1 MKAPSTG
8 EVAANWRYYSGVSG
22 IRTTVS
28 CKSCL
33 VVALLASAS
42 GVVARQAP
50 VPATV
55 PEPPPLT
62 IFPLVVAWSAEL
74 PAAPAARVGFDASQ
88 VYVPLR
94 DGALLAIALADG
106 QPVWNVER
114 ATSFKPAAGG
124 GAVFITQGE
133 KVIALASTG
142 GELEWVAAL
151 EAPISTPPL
160 WDTGW
165 LVVGADNGD
174 VVAFRASDGRELWRR
189 RLDSAVRGVLVISG
203 DRVYVP
209 LEGSLL
215 ASLDLLTGEPVW
227 VQAFG
232 GEVSQLLVVG
242 EQVFAGATDNFL
254 YSVALEDGA
263 IRWRWRTGADVVG
276 VPQVD
281 QEHVYFVSL
290 DNLLRA
296 LDRRTGAQRWRRAL
310 PMRPSTGVRM
320 IDDVLLVSGLTSE
333 IVAFFAKDG
342 EPAGS
347 LSLTTELARRAARL
361 AEEELAPRKALTL
374 LIQQQPLAGL
384 PTVGGQATGPGTP
397 TTEPG
402 APTAEIVEALATST
416 TSPLAGEP
424 VGSPANVA
432 VPDAVS
438 GGVSQVP
445 AAGAPSTAAGGP
457 SGIQAQSV
465 QPAILPG
472 IDPVPVVA
480 VVPVAGALLPE
491 ALAPAAELEGPP
503 EYIDWVAAR
512 GTSLVLVLATTVV
525 GEWHLL
531 AFAPA
536 EALPLVPLDSV
547 PGTAAPVAPPPPP
560 LVAPP
565 LVPLETVPG
574 TVIPAAPPPADVPPV
589 PTG

>member
-28 CKSCL
+28 CRSCL

-42 GVVARQAP
+42 GVAARQVP

-424 VGSPANVA
+424 A
-432 VPDAVS
+432 
-438 GGVSQVP
+438 
-445 AAGAPSTAAGGP
+445 
-457 SGIQAQSV
+457 GIQAQSV

-525 GEWHLL
+525 GERHLL